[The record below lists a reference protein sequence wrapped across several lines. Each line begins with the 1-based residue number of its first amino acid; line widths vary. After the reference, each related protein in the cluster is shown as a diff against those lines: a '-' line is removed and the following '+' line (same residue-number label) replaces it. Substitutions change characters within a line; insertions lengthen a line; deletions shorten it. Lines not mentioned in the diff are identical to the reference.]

1 MSTVRRT
8 CLAPLALLALVL
20 GSLTSAACAAPSP
33 PVDAPKTSALP
44 PASRPVVRDAE
55 GTPPAE
61 PATRAEREDAALA
74 VLSGRV
80 SLPSET
86 GQAWDWR
93 VARAKVDGADGTSLE
108 EARKRYGIAESELEA
123 CYRRLAAT
131 SRKGEAK
138 AKVRYDG
145 KGVPTRVE
153 WASGALSPEIY
164 ACAADTFLAI
174 PLSPTGKAATVTVVL
189 TLDDR

>member
-1 MSTVRRT
+1 MSR
-8 CLAPLALLALVL
+8 LPSSPAALLAVPLL
-20 GSLTSAACAAPSP
+20 ALITPACAAPSP
-33 PVDAPKTSALP
+33 PVDAPKATALP
-44 PASRPVVRDAE
+44 PAARPVIRDAD
-55 GTPPAE
+55 GTPAAE

-74 VLSGRV
+74 ILSGRV
-80 SLPSET
+80 SLPSEN

-93 VARAKVDGADGTSLE
+93 VARAKVDGAEGTSLE
-108 EARKRYGIAESELEA
+108 EARRRYGIAESELEA

-145 KGVPTRVE
+145 KGLPTRVG

-174 PLSPTGKAATVTVVL
+174 PLSPSGKPATVTVVV
-189 TLDDR
+189 TLEDR